1 MTLSDFYP
9 VFLTLRVALASST
22 LTLFIGMLL
31 AFILARKQFYGKEIF
46 EAIITQ
52 PLVIPPTVLGY
63 YLLAA
68 IGKSSFIGRALED
81 SFGITLVF
89 TWKAAVIAA
98 VIASLP
104 LFINPARAAIES
116 VDKNLEN
123 AARLLG
129 KSEIEVF
136 YTITLPLAWRGVL
149 AGIIMSFARSMGE
162 FGATLMVAGNI
173 PFKTQTAA
181 IAIYDAVQGR
191 NFELAN
197 NLVVTM
203 TFFSVALLI
212 IVNRITKEMK

>member
-1 MTLSDFYP
+1 MSLFDFYP
-9 VFLTLRVALASST
+9 VFLTLKVALASST

-31 AFILARKQFYGKEIF
+31 AFTLARKQFYGRGIA
-46 EAIITQ
+46 EAIIMQ

-63 YLLAA
+63 YILTV
-68 IGKSSFIGRALED
+68 IGRSGFIGRALED
-81 SFGITLVF
+81 NLGITLVF
-89 TWKAAVIAA
+89 TWKAAVVAA

-104 LFINPARAAIES
+104 LFINPARAAIEG
-116 VDKNLEN
+116 VDRNLEN

-136 YTITLPLAWRGVL
+136 YTITLPLAWRGIL

-162 FGATLMVAGNI
+162 FGATLMVAGSI

-197 NLVVTM
+197 KLVITM
-203 TFFSVALLI
+203 TFFSVVLLI

>member
-1 MTLSDFYP
+1 MSISEFYP
-9 VFLTLRVALASST
+9 VVLTLKIALTSSAIT
-22 LTLFIGMLL
+22 LPAGLFI
-31 AFILARKQFYGKEIF
+31 AFLLARKDFYGKEVF
-46 EAIITQ
+46 EAIIMQ

-63 YLLAA
+63 YILVATGRGSL
-68 IGKSSFIGRALED
+68 IGRLLED
-81 SFGITLVF
+81 KFGITLVF
-89 TWKAAVIAA
+89 TWKGAVLAA

-129 KSEIEVF
+129 KSEAEVF
-136 YTITLPLAWRGVL
+136 YTITLPLAWRGIV
-149 AGIIMSFARSMGE
+149 AGVIMSFARSMGE

-181 IAIYDAVQGR
+181 IAIYDAVQAR

-197 NLVVTM
+197 KLVITM
-203 TFFSVALLI
+203 TFFSVVLLI
-212 IVNRITKEMK
+212 IVNRITKELK

>member
-1 MTLSDFYP
+1 MSISEFYP
-9 VFLTLRVALASST
+9 VVLTLKIALTSSAIT
-22 LTLFIGMLL
+22 LPAGLFI
-31 AFILARKQFYGKEIF
+31 AFLLARKDFYGKEVF
-46 EAIITQ
+46 EAIIMQ

-63 YLLAA
+63 YILVATGRGSL
-68 IGKSSFIGRALED
+68 IGRLLED
-81 SFGITLVF
+81 KFGITLVF
-89 TWKAAVIAA
+89 TWKGAVLAA

-129 KSEIEVF
+129 KSEAEVF
-136 YTITLPLAWRGVL
+136 YTITLPLAWRGIV

-181 IAIYDAVQGR
+181 IAIYDAVQAR

-197 NLVVTM
+197 KLVITM
-203 TFFSVALLI
+203 TFFSVVLLI
-212 IVNRITKEMK
+212 IVNRITKELK